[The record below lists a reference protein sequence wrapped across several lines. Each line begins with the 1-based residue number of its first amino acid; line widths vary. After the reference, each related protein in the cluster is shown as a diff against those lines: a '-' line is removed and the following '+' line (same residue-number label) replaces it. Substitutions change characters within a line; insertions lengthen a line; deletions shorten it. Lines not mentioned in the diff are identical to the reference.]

1 MKHVIL
7 KTLHLVNWRKFNDFT
22 ANFGEVTIV
31 SGDNEA
37 GKSSLFDAFLWCLFG
52 KDQFDRKDHEIAPVF
67 NHEVMDKVDCE
78 VSATIEVDGIDMVFR
93 RIYHPQWIRHS
104 GKKDKDFEGY
114 ETRYF
119 VNDVPCKMKEFNAKV
134 DQIIDGTVFKMITNP
149 AFFLNLKKD
158 DQRNFLF
165 TMAGAVSDE
174 SLAAGND
181 AFVALMDRI
190 TGKSIKEYKAEIR
203 SKKSK
208 LNDELSSIP
217 SRIDQTKKLMPE
229 GRDFSQ
235 AEAVKA
241 EADQKIADIDV
252 RIGDFVK
259 ANRAGY
265 ERVNEITGKI
275 SEKEYEGRRLVEEAQ
290 RAEDARVRKHNED
303 QDEKVR
309 QSRKETDQIRR
320 EIADLRNELFYMQNN
335 VARSENA
342 LMSKRN
348 DLDVYNKD
356 RADLL
361 ERWKEA
367 SESCF
372 AGSDEC
378 LMCPI
383 FKRPCTDSEAAT
395 HIILSRDKA
404 KAAFEAEK
412 SQKIEGI
419 NTRGKHIRQIIDSL
433 TEDIKA
439 IEGQIAEEKSKIEDL
454 TSKIAAKEEILNG
467 AAPVYKPEYITAATI
482 DPESVPG
489 WSDIQKEIEDLREL
503 RGSVTPS
510 TSADTSEL
518 QKEKA
523 AWLARRDEA
532 VAALKDRD
540 TIQKHTAEIRS
551 LTEKMTEISQA
562 IADLEAEEFL
572 INDFMHAKVE
582 ECVKRINAMF
592 TLVDWQLFDYTIDG
606 NEMEVCIPKNKKN
619 GTPLS
624 VTNTADKINC
634 GLDIINTLCRY
645 YGVTA
650 PIFIDNRESVTNLIA
665 SDSQIINLMKVAG
678 QSELTITIQ

>member
-22 ANFGEVTIV
+22 ANFGEVTTV
-31 SGDNEA
+31 TGDNEA

-78 VSATIEVDGIDMVFR
+78 VSATVEVDGIDMVFR

-174 SLAAGND
+174 TLAAGND

-241 EADQKIADIDV
+241 EADKKIADIDV
-252 RIGDFVK
+252 QISDAVK

-265 ERVNEITGKI
+265 ERINEINGRI
-275 SEKEYEGRRLVEEAQ
+275 AAKEYEGRRLVETAQ
-290 RAEDARVRKHNED
+290 RAENDRVRKHNED
-303 QDEKVR
+303 QDEKFR

-320 EIADLRNELFYMQNN
+320 EITDLRNDLFYTQNN

-342 LMSKRN
+342 LVSKRQ
-348 DLDVYNKD
+348 DLDMYNKD

-395 HIILSRDKA
+395 HIMAAHDKA

-412 SQKIEGI
+412 SQKIEAI
-419 NTRGKHIRQIIDSL
+419 NKKGKQIRAIIDSL

-467 AAPVYKPEYITAATI
+467 AAPVYTPEYLTAATI
-482 DPESVPG
+482 DPATVPG
-489 WSDIQKEIEDLREL
+489 WSDIQKEIEDLR
-503 RGSVTPS
+503 GSAVPTEA
-510 TSADTSEL
+510 ADTSEL

-523 AWLARRDEA
+523 AWMARRDEA

-540 TIQKHTAEIRS
+540 TIQKHAAEIRS

-650 PIFIDNRESVTNLIA
+650 PIFIDNRESVTNLIP

-678 QSELTITIQ
+678 QNELNITIQ

>member
-22 ANFGEVTIV
+22 ANFGEVTTV

-37 GKSSLFDAFLWCLFG
+37 GKSSMFDAFLWCLFG
-52 KDQFDRKDHEIAPVF
+52 KDQFDRKDHEIAPVVD
-67 NHEVMDKVDCE
+67 HEVMDKVDCE
-78 VSATIEVDGIDMVFR
+78 VTATIEVDGIDMVFR
-93 RIYHPQWIRHS
+93 RILHPQWVRHS

-119 VNDVPCKMKEFNAKV
+119 VNDVPCKMKEYNAKV

-149 AFFLNLKKD
+149 AFFLNLKKE

-174 SLAAGND
+174 TLAAGNE
-181 AFVALMDRI
+181 AFRALMDRI

-229 GRDFSQ
+229 GRDFGQ

-252 RIGDFVK
+252 QIGDAVK

-265 ERVNEITGKI
+265 DAINGVNRQIAA
-275 SEKEYEGRRLVEEAQ
+275 KEDEGRRLVDAAQ
-290 RAEDARVRKHNED
+290 RAENDRVRKHNED

-309 QSRKETDQIRR
+309 QSRKESDQARR
-320 EIADLRNELFYMQNN
+320 EIDDLRKELFYLQNN

-342 LMSKRN
+342 LQSKRQ
-348 DLDVYNKD
+348 DLEMYKKD
-356 RADLL
+356 REALL
-361 ERWKEA
+361 ARWKEA

-372 AGSDEC
+372 KASDEC
-378 LMCPI
+378 LMCPV

-395 HIILSRDKA
+395 HIIVAQEKA
-404 KAAFEAEK
+404 RAAFEAEK
-412 SQKIEGI
+412 AEKIEGI
-419 NTRGKHIRQIIDSL
+419 NTRGRNIRQIIDSL
-433 TEDIKA
+433 TADIKT
-439 IEGQIAEEKSKIEDL
+439 IEDQIAADKAKIE
-454 TSKIAAKEEILNG
+454 SVQSQIAAKEEVLNG
-467 AAPVYKPEYITAATI
+467 AAPVYKPEYLTAAKV
-482 DPESVPG
+482 DPATVAG
-489 WSDIQKEIEDLREL
+489 WSDIQKEIESLRA
-503 RGSVTPS
+503 SIVDPS
-510 TSADTSEL
+510 PVDTSDL

-523 AWLARRDEA
+523 AWMARRDEA

-540 TIQKHTAEIRS
+540 TIQKHTDEIHA
-551 LTEKMTEISQA
+551 LVEKMSEISQA

-582 ECVKRINAMF
+582 ECEKRINGMF

-606 NEMEVCIPKNKKN
+606 NEMEACIPKNKKN

-665 SDSQIINLMKVAG
+665 SESQIINLMKVAG
-678 QSELTITIQ
+678 QKELIITTN